1 MQEEVENSSFLSPEK
16 TPTQVGKTQYYCFS
30 KHIPVQNYL
39 KVRRHWESWGTL
51 LYLLYVRNAYHKAA
65 LLLLQSYC

>member
-1 MQEEVENSSFLSPEK
+1 MSITCKIKQIKKMQEEVENSSFLSPEK

-39 KVRRHWESWGTL
+39 KVRRH
-51 LYLLYVRNAYHKAA
+51 
-65 LLLLQSYC
+65 